1 MVKQPYTCECHC
13 DAVFVTRVDH
23 MIVTDGTACLCDII
37 YAAFVCSFD
46 IVTEGEKGVGAHETP
61 LSVSSQ
67 ARFSSRVRISGF
79 SVKNRCQIPSAK
91 TLRGHR

>member
-37 YAAFVCSFD
+37 YAAFCVPVRYCHRR
-46 IVTEGEKGVGAHETP
+46 EKASEPNETP

-79 SVKNRCQIPSAK
+79 Q
-91 TLRGHR
+91 

>member
-46 IVTEGEKGVGAHETP
+46 IVTEGEKASEPNETP

-79 SVKNRCQIPSAK
+79 YRK
-91 TLRGHR
+91 TKIFF